1 MSLERHEKFCQE
13 YVKCGD
19 AETAAMLAGYSL
31 TNLEGTADKLINLQ
45 GIRDRIKQLGG
56 TLPDLPPIAKMSMRD
71 RRDKVFEQWWR
82 IAFFDPRKMV
92 DKDGAMIPI
101 HKLPADVASV
111 IQTLKVDEIK
121 FYDKLKALDSLAKHM
136 GMFSDVGKV
145 EEENLQDVP
154 RERLQEML
162 EQTAEEL
169 GYKLV
174 K

>member
-56 TLPDLPPIAKMSMRD
+56 TLPDLPPIAKMSMRE

-82 IAFFDPRKMV
+82 IAFFDPRRMY
-92 DKDGAMIPI
+92 DKDGQLIPI
-101 HKLPADVASV
+101 HKLEAEVVAA
-111 IQTLKVDEIK
+111 IQSLKVDEIK
-121 FYDKLKALDSLAKHM
+121 YHDKLKALDALARHM
-136 GMFSDVGKV
+136 GMFSDIGKT
-145 EEENLQDVP
+145 EGENLQEVP

-162 EQTAEEL
+162 EQTANEL

>member
-56 TLPDLPPIAKMSMRD
+56 TLPDLPPIAKMSMRE

-82 IAFFDPRKMV
+82 VAFFDPRRLY
-92 DKDGAMIPI
+92 DKDGQLIPI

-111 IQTLKVDEIK
+111 IQALKVDEIK
-121 FYDKLKALDSLAKHM
+121 FYDQLKALDSLARHM
-136 GMFSDVGKV
+136 GMFSDIGKT
-145 EEENLQDVP
+145 EGENLQEVP

-162 EQTAEEL
+162 EQTANEL